1 MAIDHNK
8 IAEMCVDV
16 LHSAQSMQKI
26 AADIKSL
33 LPVKDIAGQK
43 KYLRDNIKEPFF
55 NLLATKYH
63 LTIKKFKFKWETL
76 YAHIFGTM
84 EKVLK
89 RKRYYIFFIQQGTF
103 VRELN
108 GIFQGKT
115 SQERKASEFARNT
128 SFTPKG

>member
-16 LHSAQSMQKI
+16 LQSAQSMQKI

-76 YAHIFGTM
+76 YAHIFGQM

-89 RKRYYIFFIQQGTF
+89 RKRY
-103 VRELN
+103 
-108 GIFQGKT
+108 
-115 SQERKASEFARNT
+115 
-128 SFTPKG
+128 